1 MQEAALVDSPFVLN
15 KFRLLFFGGW
25 LAWALLQT
33 GVLYWFGL
41 SIENASL
48 DSIISNGLLAA
59 ACWFISSN
67 LQYYQPGKARVFY
80 FGLWCL
86 ALTTAWVLA
95 LQWLLPQVIE
105 SDPRY
110 SYFLAKS
117 LPVRFSIGFL
127 TIGWMVMLSVLWYS
141 QQEQKLSMQRQTDAE
156 RLAREAELFKL
167 RQQLQ
172 PHFLFNSLNSVNALI
187 GSRPQEAR
195 RMVLQ
200 LSDFLRGTLKREEH
214 QWVTLAE
221 ELQHLALYLEIE
233 KVRFGHRLSTEI
245 NTEET
250 CQTMQLPPM
259 LLQPLVENAIKFGL
273 YDTTDG
279 VVIRIE
285 ARCVDGML
293 QISIQNPF
301 DAQTAQPRQG
311 TGFGLSG
318 VQRRLHLLFART
330 DLLFTH
336 ADKKVFTT
344 LVKIP
349 QFL

>member
-1 MQEAALVDSPFVLN
+1 M
-15 KFRLLFFGGW
+15 GGW
-25 LAWALLQT
+25 LTWALLHT
-33 GVLYWFGL
+33 AVLYWFGL
-41 SIENASL
+41 STEVATL
-48 DSIISNGLLAA
+48 DSLISNALLAA
-59 ACWFISSN
+59 ACWFISGN
-67 LQYYQPGKARVFY
+67 LQYYQPGKARVLY
-80 FGLWCL
+80 FGVWCV
-86 ALTTAWVLA
+86 ALTAA
-95 LQWLLPQVIE
+95 WLLVLQRLLPLVIE
-105 SDPRY
+105 NVPDYP
-110 SYFLAKS
+110 YFLHKS
-117 LPVRFSIGFL
+117 LPVRFGIGFL

-141 QQEQKLSMQRQTDAE
+141 QQEQKLSLQRQTEAE

-221 ELQHLALYLEIE
+221 ELQHLALYLDIE

-245 NTEET
+245 ETEEV

-279 VVIRIE
+279 VIIRIE
-285 ARCVDGML
+285 ARCVENLL
-293 QISIQNPF
+293 QIVIQNPF

-311 TGFGLSG
+311 TGFGLTG
-318 VQRRLHLLFART
+318 VQRRLCLLFART
-330 DLLFTH
+330 DLLQTH
-336 ADKKVFTT
+336 ADKSIFTT

-349 QFL
+349 QLL